1 MNGASA
7 RVLHAALV
15 AGVVVMLGAVTL
27 VRQAAAFEG
36 APLPLSALR
45 LAAFAAAVLALAA
58 NRALRMGFPAFGG
71 GRDGTAWWQ
80 ANGRRVLVV
89 WALAEGTATI
99 GAVLW
104 LLSGD
109 AVVLAVASGVG
120 LLLLL
125 TGRPASFESG

>member
-15 AGVVVMLGAVTL
+15 AGVVVMLGALTL
-27 VRQAAAFEG
+27 VRRAAG
-36 APLPLSALR
+36 VPVAPLPVSALR
-45 LAAFAAAVLALAA
+45 LAGFAAAIVALAT
-58 NRALRMGFPAFGG
+58 NRALRMGLPAFGG
-71 GRDGTAWWQ
+71 ERDGTAWWQ
-80 ANGRRVLVV
+80 EYGPRVLVL
-89 WALAEGTATI
+89 WGLAEGAAAI

-104 LLSGD
+104 FLSGD
-109 AVVLAVASGVG
+109 AVVLVVASGVG